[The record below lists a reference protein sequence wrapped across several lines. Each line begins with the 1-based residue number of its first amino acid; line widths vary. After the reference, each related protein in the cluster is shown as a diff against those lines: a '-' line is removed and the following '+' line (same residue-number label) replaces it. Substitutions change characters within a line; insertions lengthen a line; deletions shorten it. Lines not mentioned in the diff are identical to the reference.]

1 MKYPMITYEIT
12 YELSFVTDRY
22 VSILNGIKLIW
33 IDSAIYYFSMNS
45 PIVPF

>member
-22 VSILNGIKLIW
+22 VIILMELSWFELIQQFIIIFSI
-33 IDSAIYYFSMNS
+33 SSS
-45 PIVPF
+45 